1 KTIEKTMQ
9 PVLTTQAQHISTP
22 NESVRRHVRIL
33 AEEERI
39 DADKWLSILNQV
51 YDDLNYSP
59 SQRIDYT
66 IKFLNEEQKAWYE
79 QNKDEVKDDW
89 TLFRE
94 RLKQN
99 SSNYKLTRT
108 TAPSINISTLNNTEV
123 VVLEDL
129 IDAKFDKYSG
139 VGDAKNWLLQTMN
152 QFKACGLRRD
162 DQIEAIP
169 LLLEDDAYLW

>member
-1 KTIEKTMQ
+1 MQ

-33 AEEERI
+33 AEEEKI
-39 DADKWLSILNQV
+39 GADKWLSILNQV

-99 SSNYKLTRT
+99 SSNYKSIRT
-108 TAPSINISTLNNTEV
+108 TAPSINISTLRPPPP
-123 VVLEDL
+123 L
-129 IDAKFDKYSG
+129 KKS
-139 VGDAKNWLLQTMN
+139 
-152 QFKACGLRRD
+152 QFSSNFSKLR
-162 DQIEAIP
+162 
-169 LLLEDDAYLW
+169 